1 MTLLVDTSV
10 WSLAFRRDGE
20 VDRPEVEALR
30 AALLAGDR
38 LVTTGV
44 IVQELLQGFRGPLQ
58 ADRLFERLRSIA
70 VLTPTLGD
78 HVRAAGLRDDCR
90 RRGVVL
96 ATIDALLASLCV
108 GYELTLLTCDQDF
121 AHAAT
126 VVPLM
131 LWTPGDET
139 WM

>member
-20 VDRPEVEALR
+20 VDGPEVEALR

-44 IVQELLQGFRGPLQ
+44 IVQELLQGFHGPRQ
-58 ADRLFERLRSIA
+58 ADRLLERLRSIA
-70 VLTPTLGD
+70 VLRPTLDD
-78 HVRAAGLRDDCR
+78 HVRAAGFRDDCR
-90 RRGVVL
+90 RRRVAL
-96 ATIDALLASLCV
+96 ATIDALIVSLCV

-121 AHAAT
+121 VHAAT
-126 VVPLM
+126 VVPLE
-131 LWTPGDET
+131 LWAPAL
-139 WM
+139 